1 MFPRS
6 AREYRRHREL
16 TASESVKATPHNG
29 ARRFGQCFDT
39 SESMKNAGILD
50 VFPIFHTARLGQKIR
65 RSLQLPP
72 KRCCLKPVPVG
83 VPPCPPAAGQL
94 PGPPP
99 FAWIRTGRTEGKA
112 PGFSTLALVLSGF
125 SRFSYSRTWG
135 IRLFRSAQ
143 CRKAG
148 SGRSLFWSQTPR
160 RQH

>member
-1 MFPRS
+1 MFHGCVFLFPWEHPFSNVVPIR
-6 AREYRRHREL
+6 
-16 TASESVKATPHNG
+16 ATPHNG

-39 SESMKNAGILD
+39 SESMKNAGILN

-83 VPPCPPAAGQL
+83 VPPCSPAAGQL

>member
-50 VFPIFHTARLGQKIR
+50 VFPIFILHDWGK
-65 RSLQLPP
+65 RSAEACCSHLSGVALSRFLLVFRHALPS
-72 KRCCLKPVPVG
+72 
-83 VPPCPPAAGQL
+83 AGQL
-94 PGPPP
+94 PEPPP

>member
-29 ARRFGQCFDT
+29 ARRLGQCFDT

-83 VPPCPPAAGQL
+83 VPPCPPTAGQL

-160 RQH
+160 RQR